1 MFSISK
7 QTHPATGIEHA
18 ISCYFLSRVEK
29 CLVTAGAN
37 VLKVFK
43 LVPDLDA
50 RSRTERYS
58 GNSLFC
64 CNISHTAAT
73 WLIVHI
79 QN

>member
-7 QTHPATGIEHA
+7 QTHPATGVEHA
-18 ISCYFLSRVEK
+18 ITCYFLNRVEK

-50 RSRTERYS
+50 KSRSERYS
-58 GNSLFC
+58 GNLIK
-64 CNISHTAAT
+64 IS
-73 WLIVHI
+73 I
-79 QN
+79 